1 MDALYPFIRPDAVHC
16 TGLYLSESE
25 GARYWLEVLAGLN
38 NRGIKDI
45 LTACANGLAGFDEA
59 VRSIFPQTGVQLC
72 VTRQIRNSLRCVA
85 SKGQKAETQYTA
97 KRRKRL
103 WTDRKRNG
111 AEIPESD
118 TVMAQQTAAPVCLF
132 PLPRNRTQTD
142 LYDQCG
148 RGGTPPVSEAG
159 QNPRRIPQ

>member
-1 MDALYPFIRPDAVHC
+1 MPSTIKGRYAGTAVYTVPGLNSDRC
-16 TGLYLSESE
+16 KELPGLYLSESE

-85 SKGQKAETQYTA
+85 SKGQKAETH
-97 KRRKRL
+97 
-103 WTDRKRNG
+103 
-111 AEIPESD
+111 IPRSGGSG
-118 TVMAQQTAAPVCLF
+118 F
-132 PLPRNRTQTD
+132 GRT
-142 LYDQCG
+142 G
-148 RGGTPPVSEAG
+148 RGMERKYPKVIQSWRSKRPLLSACFRCPG
-159 QNPRRIPQ
+159 